1 MTKSRK
7 PKVVKYTPLEFLQK
21 EIEDLE
27 YRNAILQETL
37 KSLEYLILG
46 GADMEA
52 IRLAVIIRKRIN
64 PEYMEGLIDEVL
76 EVMERNQLSEGSKE
90 NLSVQTKTDS

>member
-21 EIEDLE
+21 EIENLE
-27 YRNAILQETL
+27 YRNALLQETL

-46 GADMEA
+46 GAELEA
-52 IRLAVIIRKRIN
+52 IRLAVLVRKRIN
-64 PEYMEGLIDEVL
+64 PEYMKGLIDEVL
-76 EVMERNQLSEGSKE
+76 ETVERNQLSEGSKE